1 MVMAKVVRTV
11 AKAALMATAKVVRTV
26 AKAEVLRSCKHCSEF
41 SK

>member
-26 AKAEVLRSCKHCSEF
+26 AKAEVLEIL
-41 SK
+41 